1 MEIQSQQKP
10 VTEVRKLP
18 PILSQLFLLLYG
30 HWKTILTITMI
41 YVKFM
46 SEMRACDIGPEKF
59 ESRLFTLQ

>member
-10 VTEVRKLP
+10 VTEVRKTSSYPLAT
-18 PILSQLFLLLYG
+18 LLLLYSY
-30 HWKTILTITMI
+30 WKTILTITMI